1 MPTDLIHLV
10 TLEDEPRVDSRL
22 IAEQLGVEHK
32 NTRALI
38 QQYQTDFEE
47 FGQLPFETEVVNGHQ
62 GGGNPMRFYLLNE
75 DQSYLLLT
83 YVQNTAQA
91 RELKKRLVRSFSQCR
106 QAVLDGEAPREP
118 VTIRRDDELETYELE
133 FESFPIRV
141 KINGAGEPWFHLHDV
156 CRVLGYTDVR
166 AAQLKYC
173 TNRSTS
179 QRARTL
185 GGVRYQNFGALG
197 VIFRLA
203 AHSTSARTD
212 DFERWLVDTALPAL
226 KNRSGL
232 VRLDPVHELKALLQQ
247 PEIAAYVQQ
256 LLPNAVPADA
266 PSDELPA
273 LTRPADEP
281 EWQRILHVIT
291 EEIDQGN
298 YPFPYAYRLFN
309 GEKCLLIRP
318 AHIME
323 YLENA
328 PHLADFHAS
337 LYLQSDRVF
346 KRELQRNQALLALRA
361 DPVIGG
367 CRLSHA
373 VAIDL
378 AALRP

>member
-1 MPTDLIHLV
+1 MPTDLIPLV
-10 TLEDEPRVDSRL
+10 TLDDEPRVDSRL
-22 IAEQLGVEHK
+22 IADQLGIDHINVRE
-32 NTRALI
+32 LI
-38 QQYQTDFEE
+38 QDYQTDFEE
-47 FGQLPFETEVVNGHQ
+47 FGKPRFETEAIGKTNQPQKFV
-62 GGGNPMRFYLLNE
+62 LLNE

-83 YVQNTAQA
+83 YVKNTAQA

-106 QAVLDGEAPREP
+106 QAVLDDATPREP
-118 VTIRRDDELETYELE
+118 VTIRRDDELDTYELE
-133 FESFPIRV
+133 FESFLIRV
-141 KINGAGEPWFHLHDV
+141 KINGAGESWFHLHDV

-173 TNRSTS
+173 TNRATS

-185 GGVRYQNFGALG
+185 GGVRYQNFGAIG
-197 VIFRLA
+197 TIFRLA
-203 AHSTSARTD
+203 AHSTSTRAG
-212 DFERWLVDTALPAL
+212 DFERWMVDTALPTL
-226 KNRSGL
+226 KIRSG
-232 VRLDPVHELKALLQQ
+232 VRLDPAGELKALLQQ
-247 PEIAAYVQQ
+247 PDIAAYVQQ
-256 LLPNAVPADA
+256 LLPNAAPADA
-266 PSDELPA
+266 SSDEPAA

-281 EWQRILHVIT
+281 EWRRILHVIT
-291 EEIDQGN
+291 EEIDQGH
-298 YPFPYAYRLFN
+298 YPFPYDYRLFN

-337 LYLQSDRVF
+337 LYLQSDRIL
-346 KRELQRNQALLALRA
+346 KRELHRNQALLALRI

-367 CRLSHA
+367 CRLAHA